1 MPLVKDPETQLED
14 SEREIFAMAFRDD
27 RSAAN
32 VAISKLSFEGC
43 RLSSTARFDTGEHL
57 RLHVRNQG
65 WIEAQVQ
72 SVSGDISDVLFVTHR
87 AD

>member
-1 MPLVKDPETQLED
+1 MPLVKDSGTQGED

-32 VAISKLSFEGC
+32 VALSNLSFEGC
-43 RLSSTARFDTGEHL
+43 QLASTTRFDTGEHL